1 MDIYG
6 ECRKQKH
13 EIKIKGINKLINQ
26 ERGSTGTYDVP
37 WKEECDLIQSSV
49 CEREEGICEPHTL
62 TLVVLYIA
70 YFSCA
75 ALPAILKIVRKVFSH
90 QGTM

>member
-49 CEREEGICEPHTL
+49 CERKGG
-62 TLVVLYIA
+62 
-70 YFSCA
+70 
-75 ALPAILKIVRKVFSH
+75 RN
-90 QGTM
+90 M